1 MNIKKALKRLT
12 GIMLSGI
19 MLAAASSPLP
29 DETKITQLNVSA
41 AESMREISTM
51 ELVRDMGIGINLGN
65 TFDACGDWIAQWSD
79 SSTQAYETAWG
90 SPVITKDIIQGYADE
105 GFGVL
110 RIPVAWSNRMADDG
124 TYTIDQQWMARVTE
138 VVNWTLDAGMYAIVN
153 IHWDNGWVNKFPDNK
168 DECMKRF
175 EKMWTQ
181 ISDNFKDYGDH
192 LMFEAQNEELGWDS
206 VWNKWAGDNG
216 KVESYQL
223 ANEINQKFVDTVR
236 KSGGNNP
243 KRHLLISGYNTG
255 IDVTC
260 DPLFKMPSDPANR
273 LAISVHYYSPAGF
286 AILEEDADWG
296 KAISTW
302 GTDADYNELYTNLD
316 MMKTN
321 FIDKGIPVIVGE
333 YGCPIKNKEPES
345 VRRFL
350 TSVCKAAYERQL
362 CPVLWDTP
370 GGHYDRERTCQLN
383 DRQLQENFKEIVGD
397 RQIEIKAMPGDVDND
412 GMITSFD
419 IAMARKAIMGSI
431 SDKTALKAADVDQS
445 GSLEINDLV
454 LIQNYVLGRI
464 NEFPVNK

>member
-1 MNIKKALKRLT
+1 MKKALKRLT
-12 GIMLSGI
+12 GILLSGI
-19 MLAAASSPLP
+19 MLAAASSPLS
-29 DETKITQLNVSA
+29 DEAKITQLNASA
-41 AESMREISTM
+41 AENMREISTM

-79 SSTQAYETAWG
+79 GSTQAYETAWG

-153 IHWDNGWVNKFPDNK
+153 IHWDNGWVNTFPDNK

-236 KSGGNNP
+236 RSGGNNP

-273 LAISVHYYSPAGF
+273 LAISVHYYTPAGF
-286 AILEEDADWG
+286 AILEKDEDWG

-321 FIDKGIPVIVGE
+321 FVDKGIPVIIGE

-370 GGHYDRERTCQLN
+370 GGHYDREGTCQLN
-383 DRQLQENFKEIVGD
+383 DRQLQANFKEIVGD
-397 RQIEIKAMPGDVDND
+397 RQIEIKVTPGDIDND
-412 GMITSFD
+412 GMITSLD
-419 IAMARKAIMGSI
+419 IAMARRAIMGAI
-431 SDKTALKAADVDQS
+431 SDKKALKAADVDQS

-464 NEFPVNK
+464 DEFPVSK